1 MDEVDLKDIIREYLD
16 GNFEI
21 SNTKML
27 VILALKAPEMCM
39 LYLDEILQS
48 GEFAGSYELLTSI
61 LFKQFFLY
69 WTI

>member
-27 VILALKAPEMCM
+27 VIHALKAPEMCM

-48 GEFAGSYELLTSI
+48 DLKIHCVNISYLLKYT
-61 LFKQFFLY
+61 K
-69 WTI
+69 

>member
-1 MDEVDLKDIIREYLD
+1 MQQILDEVDLKDIIREYLD

-27 VILALKAPEMCM
+27 VMILALKAPEMCM

-48 GEFAGSYELLTSI
+48 DLKIHCVNISYL
-61 LFKQFFLY
+61 
-69 WTI
+69 